1 MASFKTEDQHCCIAC
16 FQLLTMD
23 LKQIPHFYLSNVW
36 CWAQDSVC
44 RLGLS
49 GTEDSFYTEG
59 RLYISELDL
68 SKWSTCII
76 YMMMICSPLYS
87 QYYMTIVFSFFSLK
101 KNPLIFIFVMHLYL
115 HLLLTCRIQEEL
127 REPMHISQISFFWS
141 LRRNVPRTKPS
152 SSQCLFKLCL
162 LLHQWSDKESHPW
175 LLPSETN
182 LHLH

>member
-68 SKWSTCII
+68 SKRSTCII

-101 KNPLIFIFVMHLYL
+101 KKPLDF
-115 HLLLTCRIQEEL
+115 
-127 REPMHISQISFFWS
+127 HICDASVSSSIAD
-141 LRRNVPRTKPS
+141 LPDTRRAPRTYAYQPNFVFLEPQKKCSKNKTIFLAVPFQIMS
-152 SSQCLFKLCL
+152 SPAPMI
-162 LLHQWSDKESHPW
+162 W
-175 LLPSETN
+175 
-182 LHLH
+182 